1 MAIATPATTGPTDTD
16 RFTLSVTFEMNGIDW
31 DYVNRLHSHY
41 RFHEDWPP
49 GMLAHVTSEFD
60 GGIRSVGLWTNRLD
74 EQTYF
79 RQTAIPVITDS
90 IMEMGPAVAG
100 NQDAA
105 IDFEPVSRT
114 VDHLTVSG
122 LARAFA
128 DIGADE
134 DASAIHALGGQPVV
148 VRIELGDSA
157 PTRAS
162 GEGLIAAWSEH
173 DDDVRIETQVWA
185 TTDHAESAGALETE
199 LPLSIDRLKRVS
211 FGADELDAAGV

>member
-1 MAIATPATTGPTDTD
+1 MTFGDPTLTEPVDTD
-16 RFTLSVTFEMNGIDW
+16 RFTLAVTFEMNGIEW
-31 DYVNRLHSHY
+31 EYVNQLHSHY
-41 RFHEDWPP
+41 KFHEHWPP
-49 GMLAHVTSEFD
+49 GMLAHITSEFD
-60 GGIRSVGLWTNRLD
+60 GGIRSVGLWTNRRD

-114 VDHLTVSG
+114 VDHLTISG

-134 DASAIHALGGQPVV
+134 DASAVHVLGGQPVV
-148 VRIELGDSA
+148 VRVELGDATPS
-157 PTRAS
+157 RVS

-173 DDDVRIETQVWA
+173 DEDVRIETQVWA
-185 TTDHAESAGALETE
+185 TTDHAEGAGALEAE
-199 LPLSIDRLKRVS
+199 SPVSIDRLKRIS
-211 FGADELDAAGV
+211 FGADELALAGV